1 MRRQVLDA
9 VAGDER
15 GPADGGTVELRIT
28 PLEPVNDQELVSLY
42 RWLSRDAALGRHG
55 RVSLETVTRRPGE
68 MGGAFDV
75 INAVFADAS
84 ALAGIGGLLLSY
96 RTWRDTRSQAPRV
109 RIEKDGVTI
118 EVENGSEEE
127 VRRIVRTLLP
137 GAHPEPGTGAA
148 GEPAEQ
154 R

>member
-1 MRRQVLDA
+1 M
-9 VAGDER
+9 GN
-15 GPADGGTVELRIT
+15 GVELRIT
-28 PLEPVNDQELVSLY
+28 PVESGHDQELVSLY
-42 RWLSRDAALGRHG
+42 RWLSRDAAVGRYG
-55 RVSLETVTRRPGE
+55 RVSLGTVSRRPGE

-118 EVENGSEEE
+118 VVENGSEEE
-127 VRRIVRTLLP
+127 VQRIVRTLLP
-137 GAHPEPGTGAA
+137 GAHPEPGAEVA
-148 GEPAEQ
+148 EEPTEE